1 MTGTCHSPAS
11 LSEALR
17 WRRAVPEA
25 TVLAGGTDLMV
36 AANAGQ
42 VKPQIV
48 LNLWNVSELR
58 GIRLSEG
65 KVTLGALT
73 TYTDLMRSAT
83 VARACPALVEASRS
97 IGAIQIQN
105 RGTIGGNIV
114 NASPAGDSLPVLA
127 ILDAEVV
134 LASESG
140 QRAVPFSEFYAG
152 YRKTVLAPDEL
163 VIAVRFSPVEPGERI
178 LYRKVGTRQA
188 QAISKV
194 VMAARLKT
202 DAGGRVERI
211 AGAVGSVA
219 PTVVRLYRAE
229 QVLWGQRLET
239 ALIEQ
244 SVGLALSDITPI
256 DDIRSTA
263 AYRHRVAANLWRRFL
278 EGA

>member
-1 MTGTCHSPAS
+1 M
-11 LSEALR
+11 
-17 WRRAVPEA
+17 PEA

-36 AANAGQ
+36 AVNAGQ
-42 VKPQIV
+42 LKPQVV
-48 LNLWNVSELR
+48 LNLLNVSELR
-58 GIRLSEG
+58 GIRLGEG

-73 TYTDLMRSAT
+73 TFTDLMRSPTIAT
-83 VARACPALVEASRS
+83 ACPALVEASRS

-127 ILDAEVV
+127 ILDAEVLV
-134 LASESG
+134 ASESG
-140 QRAVPFSEFYAG
+140 QRAVPFAEFYSG

-163 VIAVRFSPVEPGERI
+163 VIAVRFSPVEPGERT

-194 VMAARLKT
+194 VIAARIKT
-202 DAGGRVERI
+202 DAEGRVERV

-219 PTVVRLYRAE
+219 PTVVRLHRAE
-229 QVLWGQRLET
+229 QLLQGQRLEA
-239 ALIEQ
+239 ALIER
-244 SVGLALSDITPI
+244 SVSLVQSDIAPI

-263 AYRHRVAANLWRRFL
+263 AYRRRVAANLWRRFL
-278 EGA
+278 VRA